1 MALFKIIS
9 MRRQAHKHVAVTL
22 FAISLGL
29 ATATLPCAAQTLT
42 APVPLQQ
49 ATARNTVDLRVWPD
63 SISPIV
69 QRLAKGAALEVLGE
83 HFGPWVEVR
92 TSDGDV
98 GWLQALDLAAASA
111 SSSASP
117 SSNTSSNT
125 SFLDFFRSKNT
136 MSAKPGVNE
145 PLPSSATAAPAFTTS
160 AQPNPEPA
168 ETLTL
173 SEQRL
178 LQAQTYRAA
187 SEEARRFAFQAQLE
201 RVRLIG
207 KFDPVPSTVDIGN
220 VADEAAIGREVA
232 LALLGN
238 TPLHSDISLQTYI
251 NLLGRWTSL
260 ESASPDLAWTF
271 AVLDS
276 RASMVY
282 ALPGGTVLITQ
293 GLIEKTTTEAEL
305 AGILAHAIAHVVD
318 HHHLKELAA
327 AADATP
333 TAGWGNLAS
342 GVYAKGLAP
351 DDEMAA
357 DRRAVVMLTRAGF
370 NPWAVN
376 KTIALTGSNATAQPK
391 FFAWF
396 ASLAGPDE
404 PTQRRL
410 AQIKTFMGSRFDA
423 YADVP
428 SQPIP
433 QRLEQLNS
441 RLPPLSQ

>member
-1 MALFKIIS
+1 LS
-9 MRRQAHKHVAVTL
+9 
-22 FAISLGL
+22 
-29 ATATLPCAAQTLT
+29 
-42 APVPLQQ
+42 
-49 ATARNTVDLRVWPD
+49 
-63 SISPIV
+63 
-69 QRLAKGAALEVLGE
+69 
-83 HFGPWVEVR
+83 
-92 TSDGDV
+92 
-98 GWLQALDLAAASA
+98 
-111 SSSASP
+111 
-117 SSNTSSNT
+117 
-125 SFLDFFRSKNT
+125 
-136 MSAKPGVNE
+136 
-145 PLPSSATAAPAFTTS
+145 SSATAVPAFTTS

-201 RVRLIG
+201 RVRLVG
-207 KFDPVPSTVDIGN
+207 KFDPVPNAVDIGT
-220 VADEAAIGREVA
+220 VADEATIGREVA
-232 LALLGN
+232 LALLSN

-251 NLLGRWTSL
+251 NLLGRWISL
-260 ESASPDLAWTF
+260 ESTSPDLAWTF

-276 RASMVY
+276 RAAMVY

-293 GLIEKTTTEAEL
+293 GLIEKTHTEAEL
-305 AGILAHAIAHVVD
+305 AGVLAHAIAHVVD
-318 HHHLKELAA
+318 RHYLKELAA
-327 AADATP
+327 ATDATP
-333 TAGWGNLAS
+333 TAGWGNLAG
-342 GVYAKGLAP
+342 GVYAKGLAV

-423 YADVP
+423 YAEVP

-433 QRLEQLNS
+433 QRLVQLNS
-441 RLPPLSQ
+441 RLPSLSQ